1 MTHREAHWGTKGG
14 VEDKEQGGLANMKG
28 MASVET
34 VESVGRRMMK
44 DLREAAGVDGDG
56 YILWGVTPEELIA
69 SLESLA
75 KEVPTLAPYLPAY
88 RAQIRKKRFTLMAIL
103 LDGETVYASGAEV
116 PIQVLPRAKA

>member
-1 MTHREAHWGTKGG
+1 M
-14 VEDKEQGGLANMKG
+14 KE

-44 DLREAAGVDGDG
+44 DLRESAGVEGDG

-69 SLESLA
+69 SLEALA
-75 KEVPTLAPYLPAY
+75 KEVPALAPYLPAY
-88 RAQIRKKRFTLMAIL
+88 RAQIRKKRFTLMALL
-103 LDGETVYASGAEV
+103 LDGKRAYASGAKV

>member
-1 MTHREAHWGTKGG
+1 M
-14 VEDKEQGGLANMKG
+14 KE

-34 VESVGRRMMK
+34 VESIARRMMK

-75 KEVPTLAPYLPAY
+75 KEVPDLVRYLPAY
-88 RAQIRKKRFTLMAIL
+88 RVQIRKKRYNLMAIL
-103 LDGETVYASGAEV
+103 LDGKTAYASGAKV
-116 PIQVLPRAKA
+116 PTRVLPQAKA